1 MIFRKR
7 QAACVI
13 YPQTDVKVASAGL
26 KLAIARL
33 ALAARERDLCEVH
46 SGRRGTV
53 CMIKCTLCHD
63 IGWVC
68 ETHPGK
74 PWNGPNAC
82 PCGAACPWCN
92 QYDDETPPR
101 MPEGFLV
108 EIDKDGSRD

>member
-1 MIFRKR
+1 M
-7 QAACVI
+7 
-13 YPQTDVKVASAGL
+13 L
-26 KLAIARL
+26 
-33 ALAARERDLCEVH
+33 
-46 SGRRGTV
+46 
-53 CMIKCTLCHD
+53 KCTLCHD

-82 PCGAACPWCN
+82 PCGAAGAPCPWCN

-108 EIDKDGSRD
+108 ETDKDGSGH